1 MPIEIFETV
10 STYYKFWIPAY
21 AGMTIPEFNFS
32 SNRRHSCVGRNPE
45 KKFYIGNFGSKAY
58 CAII

>member
-1 MPIEIFETV
+1 MDLSQDAVPGPKLPIETLKTA
-10 STYYKFWIPAY
+10 SKYYQYWIPAY

-45 KKFYIGNFGSKAY
+45 K
-58 CAII
+58 